1 MEGPLLNMPEVSKYA
16 GSAKYAG
23 SVGWTAVVIEGLAE
37 NFHFPFQDRRSDGML
52 ASDELRSPL
61 RDPFPAF
68 VANSDIAMP
77 LADPTLPPVLT
88 S

>member
-1 MEGPLLNMPEVSKYA
+1 MPEVSKYA

-23 SVGWTAVVIEGLAE
+23 SVELTAVVIEGLAE

-68 VANSDIAMP
+68 VAYSDSQCRA
-77 LADPTLPPVLT
+77 LTRRYRVTVLMT